1 MTNAFKVGD
10 VVIYYANP
18 NYGVP
23 RYHQQ
28 ACEVIGL
35 SGAISGDMLRVKF
48 SDGGELSVFSTSVGR
63 LPMKV
68 DLDGSQVSRK
78 LYLIGSLRNPKVQ
91 EIAAE
96 FRRLLPGW
104 EVFDDWQ
111 AAGPE
116 ADDYWRDYEKA
127 KGHDFTKALQGH
139 AAKHVYDF
147 DKHHLDTSDAAVLI
161 LPAGKSGH
169 LELGYM
175 VGKGKYTA
183 IMLDDDPERFDVM
196 YQFVDKVTRSVAEI
210 VEDLNAKD

>member
-1 MTNAFKVGD
+1 MTKFKVGD
-10 VVIYYANP
+10 TVRVTH
-18 NYGVP
+18 GH
-23 RYHQQ
+23 R
-28 ACEVIGL
+28 IGQL
-35 SGAISGDMLRVKF
+35 APISFVGEDGYVLDF
-48 SDGGELSVFSTSVGR
+48 PDGGKLYYVLHEIECPAGR
-63 LPMKV
+63 
-68 DLDGSQVSRK
+68 QTEASRK

-96 FRRLLPGW
+96 FRKLLPGW

-127 KGHDFTKALQGH
+127 KGHDFAKALEGH
-139 AAKHVYDF
+139 AAKHVYEF
-147 DKHHLDTSDAAVLI
+147 DKHHLDTSDAAILI

-183 IMLDDDPERFDVM
+183 ILLDDDPERFDVM
-196 YQFVDKVTRSVAEI
+196 YQFVDKVTRSLKDI